1 MLLIVV
7 DDRLTENS
15 QGQKLQ
21 LPIPLE
27 ADTVHSTRCFM
38 LVSVRKR
45 CLAFVTHVA
54 CSSGHWRL
62 DPRCEQVEQV
72 LLFET
77 WRQLNDS
84 LAISGCFSWTGREA
98 EVGNSFISTL
108 FQPHGHFVLGL

>member
-38 LVSVRKR
+38 LVSVRTVMS
-45 CLAFVTHVA
+45 CI
-54 CSSGHWRL
+54 C
-62 DPRCEQVEQV
+62 
-72 LLFET
+72 
-77 WRQLNDS
+77 DS
-84 LAISGCFSWTGREA
+84 RGVQQWALEIGSLVRTGGTSA
-98 EVGNSFISTL
+98 AL
-108 FQPHGHFVLGL
+108 